1 MRYTAPPHMHDVL
14 PVAPPKE
21 RWLHS
26 ARWQYVEGVFRDV
39 CRSFNYREIRTP
51 VMEQTELFT
60 RTVGEGTD
68 IVSKEMFTFTDR
80 GGRSM
85 TLRPEGSAPVVRA
98 YLQRGLASEGAVCK
112 LYYVMTM
119 YRYEHGQRGRYRE
132 HQQTGVEHLGA
143 AHPSADAEVISL
155 AMEFYR
161 QLGLAGAE
169 LRLNSIGCAE
179 CRPAYREA
187 LLEYARPR
195 LDAMSADNRA
205 RFHTNPLRMLDSK
218 DPADRQALAGS
229 PRLTDFLC
237 ETCARH
243 FADVSS
249 FLETLGIPYQ
259 LDPYLVRG
267 FDYYNRTTFEIVHP
281 ELGAQNVIGG
291 GGRYDGLAEQ
301 LGGPPTPGVGFGI
314 GTERCLIVLE
324 QLGVEL
330 PLDQEI
336 PEVYVAAQSDAQRMA
351 AFALAHRLRR
361 AGLRVEVDT
370 AGRSLK
376 AQMKAADRAGV
387 EWVVLM
393 GEEELAAGE
402 ATLKPM
408 RRDGEARRVAL
419 EDVLAEVR
427 GCAV

>member
-1 MRYTAPPHMHDVL
+1 
-14 PVAPPKE
+14 
-21 RWLHS
+21 
-26 ARWQYVEGVFRDV
+26 
-39 CRSFNYREIRTP
+39 
-51 VMEQTELFT
+51 
-60 RTVGEGTD
+60 
-68 IVSKEMFTFTDR
+68 
-80 GGRSM
+80 M

-243 FADVSS
+243 FADVGS

-351 AFALAHRLRR
+351 AFALTHRLRR

-387 EWVVLM
+387 EWVVLI

-408 RRDGEARRVAL
+408 RREGEARRVAL